1 MKYNRGF
8 ANIVLVII
16 AFLLAGV
23 LFGFFKNSNFFIKPL
38 SFDIANQTNSINQT
52 DNIAPTNNY
61 KCGLSILE
69 PNLQSGPLM
78 FPLSITGYINGC
90 GWDVSNGYAGSVQVF
105 DGDGIPV
112 SLNTPLPLTPES
124 KLGNLNTPSVFS
136 ATIVLTRNPSLRQGF
151 IIFQA
156 MPVGGLTPGSFKM
169 PIIFAPNYA
178 F

>member
-8 ANIVLVII
+8 ANIVLIII

-23 LFGFFKNSNFFIKPL
+23 LFGFFKKSNFFIKPP
-38 SFDIANQTNSINQT
+38 SFDVANQDSQI
-52 DNIAPTNNY
+52 DNNTPINNY
-61 KCGLSILE
+61 KCGLSILQ
-69 PNLQSGPLM
+69 PNLQSEPLM
-78 FPLSITGYINGC
+78 FPLVVTGYVNGC
-90 GWDVSNGYAGSVQVF
+90 GWNAYNGYAGSIQVF

-124 KLGNLNTPSVFS
+124 KSGNSNPPSVFS
-136 ATIVLTRNPSLRQGF
+136 TSIELTRNPTLRQGF

-156 MPVGGLTPGSFKM
+156 IPVGGLTPGSFKM